1 MRPILLGFAVSVL
14 GLAGAAHSSSHDYYK
29 GKTVRFIVAFSPGG
43 TFDAYTRV
51 IARHFG
57 KHVPGNPTIV
67 VENMTGAGG
76 FIQANFMFQRAKPDG
91 LTIGNNQGS
100 FILQQ
105 ILGARGIEFDSRKFE
120 YLGVPTEF
128 HPVCALT
135 KASGV
140 TSMERWFAA
149 KEPVKLGGIGPGTGP
164 SDIARTVKAALPT
177 LPARVIDGYKGAAD
191 VRLAADA
198 GELAGFCAAWE
209 GIKLLWRKSIDSGEV
224 SVVLQVA
231 PKKHPEL
238 PNVPLAIDF
247 AKSDEAKQILKY
259 AVQDVAVLQYLY
271 FLPPATNRDLV
282 RTLRKSFLDT
292 LKDRR
297 IYRRDE
303 QSQPRCHASGRRN
316 HRRHRCRSVQTR
328 RNYDREVKECAGA
341 VNDENRCF
349 AVADAGRAVV
359 QLGRGYDDLFMNRDQ
374 AAVGNCTDN
383 PQNQQSL

>member
-1 MRPILLGFAVSVL
+1 MFGPAESLHRYYASVAVFASWRHMIRFSLTLLF
-14 GLAGAAHSSSHDYYK
+14 LAAATTLVMAGPADSASQDYYR
-29 GKTVRFIVAFSPGG
+29 GKTIRFIVAFSAGG

-57 KHVPGNPTIV
+57 KHVPGNPTVV

-76 FIQANFMFQRAKPDG
+76 FIQANFLYQRAKPDG
-91 LTIGNNQGS
+91 LTIGSNQGS

-120 YLGVPTEF
+120 FLGVPTEF

-135 KASGV
+135 KASGI

-164 SDIARTVKAALPT
+164 SDIARTIKAALPS
-177 LPARVIDGYKGAAD
+177 LPSRVIDGYKGAAD

-209 GIKLLWRKSIDSGEV
+209 GIKLLWRKAIDSGDV

-231 PKKHPEL
+231 PKKHAEL

-271 FLPPATNRDLV
+271 FLPPATNKEILQ
-282 RTLRKSFLDT
+282 TLRKSFLDT
-292 LKDRR
+292 LKDPEFLAEMNKANLAVTPVGGDV
-297 IYRRDE
+297 IDGIV
-303 QSQPRCHASGRRN
+303 SGLFKL
-316 HRRHRCRSVQTR
+316 
-328 RNYDREVKECAGA
+328 DPGM
-341 VNDENRCF
+341 
-349 AVADAGRAVV
+349 VAKLKNVLV
-359 QLGRGYDDLFMNRDQ
+359 
-374 AAVGNCTDN
+374 
-383 PQNQQSL
+383 P

>member
-1 MRPILLGFAVSVL
+1 MNLPRKGFARWLTAVSLLGLSFPAY
-14 GLAGAAHSSSHDYYK
+14 SSAQDYYK

-57 KHVPGNPTIV
+57 KHVPGNPSII

-76 FIQANFMFQRAKPDG
+76 FIQANFMFQRAKADG

-135 KASGV
+135 KASGF
-140 TSMERWFAA
+140 TSIERWFAA
-149 KEPVKLGGIGPGTGP
+149 KEPVRLGGIGPGTGP
-164 SDIARTVKAALPT
+164 SDIARAVKAALPN
-177 LPARVIDGYKGAAD
+177 LPIRVIDGYKGAAD
-191 VRLAADA
+191 VRMAADG

-209 GIKLLWRKSIDSGEV
+209 GIKLLWRKSIDSGDV
-224 SVVLQVA
+224 SAVLQVA

-247 AKSDEAKQILKY
+247 AKTDEAKQILKY
-259 AVQDVAVLQYLY
+259 AVQDVAILQYLY
-271 FLPPATNRDLV
+271 FLSPATNKEFV
-282 RTLRKSFLDT
+282 RTLRKSFFDT
-292 LKDRR
+292 LKDPDFLAEMSKANLAVTPVGGEV
-297 IYRRDE
+297 IDGIV
-303 QSQPRCHASGRRN
+303 SGLF
-316 HRRHRCRSVQTR
+316 
-328 RNYDREVKECAGA
+328 KL
-341 VNDENRCF
+341 
-349 AVADAGRAVV
+349 DAPMIAKLKNVLV
-359 QLGRGYDDLFMNRDQ
+359 
-374 AAVGNCTDN
+374 
-383 PQNQQSL
+383 P

>member
-1 MRPILLGFAVSVL
+1 MVQTVGAPKYIFSPNSASLCPRGRQANCVFDRFASVRETL
-14 GLAGAAHSSSHDYYK
+14 RVMFAARHFAIGIVLVLAGSGHASSHDYYK
-29 GKTVRFIVAFSPGG
+29 GKTIRFVVAFSPGG

-76 FIQANFMFQRAKPDG
+76 FIQANFMYQRAKPDG

-105 ILGARGIEFDSRKFE
+105 ILGARGIEFDSKKFE
-120 YLGVPTEF
+120 FIGVPTDF

-135 KASGV
+135 RASGL

-149 KEPVKLGGIGPGTGP
+149 KEPAKLGGIGPGTGP
-164 SDIARTVKAALPT
+164 SDVARAVKAALPT

-224 SVVLQVA
+224 SVVLQIA

-238 PNVPLAIDF
+238 ANVPLAIDY
-247 AKSDEAKQILKY
+247 AKTEEAKQILKY
-259 AVQDVAVLQYLY
+259 AVQDVAALQYLY
-271 FLPPATNRDLV
+271 FLPPATHKEIV
-282 RTLRKSFLDT
+282 RTLRKSFVDT
-292 LKDRR
+292 LKDPDFLTEMNKANLAVTPVAGET
-297 IYRRDE
+297 IDGIV
-303 QSQPRCHASGRRN
+303 SGLF
-316 HRRHRCRSVQTR
+316 
-328 RNYDREVKECAGA
+328 KL
-341 VNDENRCF
+341 
-349 AVADAGRAVV
+349 DAGMVAKLKSVLV
-359 QLGRGYDDLFMNRDQ
+359 
-374 AAVGNCTDN
+374 
-383 PQNQQSL
+383 P